1 MARSVSHGGYMT
13 FTNVVQ
19 TQVDKQDDSPGTFS
33 GRAQKQ
39 PSLETMD

>member
-1 MARSVSHGGYMT
+1 MT